1 MKDELTF
8 LSMVFGLVGF
18 GLILTAESDAKIE
31 SVGAW
36 LLDEAE
42 GNTVE
47 DVSGKGINGEI
58 QGGYKYVQGQFGDA
72 LEFNGQDTLVLFEN
86 DDPNQAFILH
96 RDYDVSFIF
105 WLQPLDDNH
114 RSVFWTRGN
123 AADSDRFNFYS
134 GPGETLGFDYR
145 EVDGAVIH
153 LISQEIALP
162 LKEWSHLAVVR
173 EGDNYKIFRNGK
185 EVAHKTD
192 SNPKLPEATSWMMS
206 GRPNFTFFGL
216 MDEVAFFDFALS
228 EADISNVMN
237 NGLAEFSV
245 EVAVQ
250 PSDKIA
256 AAWARLKTSR

>member
-1 MKDELTF
+1 MKVTLTF
-8 LSMVFGLVGF
+8 LSMVFGLVVF
-18 GLILTAESDAKIE
+18 GLILTAECDAKIE

-36 LLDEAE
+36 LLDETE

-47 DVSGKGINGEI
+47 DVSGNGINGEI
-58 QGGYKYVQGQFGDA
+58 QGGYKYVKGQFGEA

-105 WLQPLDDNH
+105 WVQPLDDDY

-134 GPGETLGFDYR
+134 GLGETLGLDYR

-153 LISQEIALP
+153 LISQEIELP
-162 LKEWSHLAVVR
+162 LMEWSHFAVVR
-173 EGDNYKIFRNGK
+173 QGDMYKVYRNGK
-185 EVAHKTD
+185 EVAHRTD
-192 SNPKLPEATSWMMS
+192 ANPKLPEATSWTMS

-216 MDEVAFFDFALS
+216 MDEVAFFDFVLS
-228 EADISNVMN
+228 EDDISNVMN
-237 NGLAEFSV
+237 NGLVEFSV
-245 EVAVQ
+245 EVAVH
-250 PSDKIA
+250 PSDKLST
-256 AAWARLKTSR
+256 AWARLKTGK